1 MGKRRQNKEQSRYW
15 KYFDESWKNI
25 IEALFPH
32 FLKFFVPK
40 LYFDTDFTKKVY
52 FLDKEMKQ
60 LSRSGRSG
68 AKYVDKL
75 VKICL
80 KNGKEQWLLIHIEVQ
95 GYSDKSFPQR
105 MFRYYYRIFDR
116 YDEKIVSIAL
126 LTGSVTDPS
135 QGRFESE
142 AYDSGVVFRYLS
154 KRLMDYDRSE
164 LEKDNNPIALAV
176 LACQEK
182 ELAKQKGE
190 LYNIKRQIIRSM
202 YERGY
207 NREEI
212 IALFDF
218 IDWVLQLSEEEENL
232 IMEEIREIEGEK
244 NMPYINSIKRL
255 AIKEGKREGRIE
267 GRIEGKKEGRI
278 EGLKEGLKEAIIEIL
293 DERFGSI
300 TQEISS
306 AMNKIDDVDKLKSLN
321 RIALKCESLEEFSE
335 LVTKMEN

>member
-1 MGKRRQNKEQSRYW
+1 MRSRKQDKEQSRYW

-25 IEALFPH
+25 IESLFPH
-32 FLKFFVPK
+32 FLRFFVPK
-40 LYFDTDFTKKVY
+40 LYFDTDWTKKVY

-60 LSRSGRSG
+60 LSKSSKSG

-80 KNGKEQWLLIHIEVQ
+80 KNGEEQWLLIHIEVQ

-105 MFRYYYRIFDR
+105 MFRYYYRIFDK
-116 YDEKIVSIAL
+116 YDEKIVSVAL
-126 LTGSVTDPS
+126 LTGSASDPS

-142 AYDSGVVFRYLS
+142 AYESGVVFRYLS
-154 KRLMDYDRSE
+154 KRLMDYDKSE
-164 LEKDNNPIALAV
+164 LEKDDNPIALAV
-176 LACQEK
+176 LACQER

-190 LYNIKRQIIRSM
+190 LYNAKRRIIRYM

-207 NREEI
+207 NKEEI

-255 AIKEGKREGRIE
+255 AIKEGKREGKIEGRIE
-267 GRIEGKKEGRI
+267 GRIEGKI
-278 EGLKEGLKEAIIEIL
+278 EGMREAIIEIL
-293 DERFGSI
+293 DERFGNI
-300 TQEISS
+300 AQEASS
-306 AMNKIDDVDKLKSLN
+306 VINQIDDIDKLKFLNRVALRCKSLN
-321 RIALKCESLEEFSE
+321 EFLESI
-335 LVTKMEN
+335 TKREN